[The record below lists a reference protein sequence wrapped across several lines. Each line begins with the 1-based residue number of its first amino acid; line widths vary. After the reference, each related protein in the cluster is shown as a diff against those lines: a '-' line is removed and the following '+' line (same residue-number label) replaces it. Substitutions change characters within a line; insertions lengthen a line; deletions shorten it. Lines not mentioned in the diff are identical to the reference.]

1 MFQGS
6 SALLLDAK
14 GRMTIP
20 TRHRDALSSKC
31 EGLLTLTRHPD
42 GCLLLFPRPVWEL
55 HRDRLAAMPIA
66 ARAWARIFLDNAIH
80 VDLVSTDRI
89 IISPDLRGAVSLIR
103 EVMLLGMGS
112 HFEIWD
118 TGTLAAKERETLAA
132 GMPDAIANF
141 NF

>member
-1 MFQGS
+1 M
-6 SALLLDAK
+6 
-14 GRMTIP
+14 
-20 TRHRDALSSKC
+20 
-31 EGLLTLTRHPD
+31 
-42 GCLLLFPRPVWEL
+42 PR
-55 HRDRLAAMPIA
+55 
-66 ARAWARIFLDNAIH
+66 
-80 VDLVSTDRI
+80 
-89 IISPDLRGAVSLIR
+89 VSLNR